1 MNILI
6 DKLPTTVLIDDI
18 EYEINTDFRVG
29 ILFSIAMNDNSLS
42 DEEKCETAI
51 RLYYKVVPH
60 NIQKA
65 IEQILLFYSCNKQ
78 ASNSSESSN
87 SCREKV
93 FDYEID
99 ANYIYSAFLTQYNI
113 DLNSVEYLHWFKFKA
128 LFDSLDENLML
139 CKIIKYRSIDLNK
152 IKDKDEKNYYK
163 KMKETYAI
171 KDEISQEELEELQE
185 LENFLLG
192 GE

>member
-18 EYEINTDFRVG
+18 EYEINTDFRVS
-29 ILFSIAMNDNSLS
+29 ILFSIAMSDNELS

-60 NIQKA
+60 DLQKA
-65 IEQILLFYSCNKQ
+65 IEQILLFYNCNKQ
-78 ASNSSESSN
+78 ANNTTESSGEIK
-87 SCREKV
+87 EKV

-113 DLNSVEYLHWFKFKA
+113 DLNSIDYLHWFKFKA

-152 IKDKDEKNYYK
+152 IKDKEEKNYYK

-171 KDEISQEELEELQE
+171 KEEISQEELEELQE
-185 LENFLLG
+185 LEKFLMG